1 MVCAWPLGPLRSG
14 GSNNI
19 LMQQPVSTARV
30 CRQEASVLS
39 RSEQLDGDAVPS
51 RGRDV
56 QGSESHGRQAR
67 RFQSG
72 GWTAVHRA
80 QGILV
85 STGL

>member
-1 MVCAWPLGPLRSG
+1 M
-14 GSNNI
+14 
-19 LMQQPVSTARV
+19 
-30 CRQEASVLS
+30 LS

-51 RGRDV
+51 GGGRDV

-67 RFQSG
+67 RYQLG